1 MKVWHIQTWG
11 AGTPHYLVSGETK
24 KEAWLKVKME
34 WKKKYGNYDVGGYRS
49 VTNGYYIYQTE
60 NNLKEIVGLTTQ
72 TSLIVDL
79 NEKINYG
86 TTQAISLDGV

>member
-11 AGTPHYLVSGETK
+11 AGTPHYLVSAETK

-34 WKKKYGNYDVGGYRS
+34 WKKKFDSWDVGGRTFDIFGIETY
-49 VTNGYYIYQTE
+49 VHQDMDDLI
-60 NNLKEIVGLTTQ
+60 EIKGLTTK

-79 NEKINYG
+79 NE
-86 TTQAISLDGV
+86 S

>member
-11 AGTPHYLVSGETK
+11 AGTPHYLVSAETK

-34 WKKKYGNYDVGGYRS
+34 WKKKYGNWDVGGDQ
-49 VTNGYYIYQTE
+49 NDLI
-60 NNLKEIVGLTTQ
+60 EIVGLTTQ

-79 NEKINYG
+79 NENI
-86 TTQAISLDGV
+86 L